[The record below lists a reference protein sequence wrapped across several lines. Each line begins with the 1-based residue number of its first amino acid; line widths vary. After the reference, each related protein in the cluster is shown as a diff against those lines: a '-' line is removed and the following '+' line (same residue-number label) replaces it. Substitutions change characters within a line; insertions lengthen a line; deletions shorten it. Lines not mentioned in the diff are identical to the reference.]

1 MIRCKISQE
10 SVGGSGSPRISSFS
24 DPKTDIIFQNSCAE
38 HTKDVLSNA
47 SDAKDAPIE
56 LEIPR

>member
-10 SVGGSGSPRISSFS
+10 SVGGSGSPHVPSFS
-24 DPKTDIIFQNSCAE
+24 DPRTDIIFQNSRTE
-38 HTKDVLSNA
+38 HTKDVLNNA
-47 SDAKDAPIE
+47 SDAKDVPIK